1 MQRETEKATRGYG
14 LFENQLAKHRARRA
28 NALIPSSHRE
38 GRIPD
43 IGSGEQPY
51 FLMNTVFSKK
61 FGIEQIDTPGVPDTG
76 DIVLVNQDVQRESTL
91 PFEFEDDFFD
101 VVTMLAV
108 LEHIEPPGIPDLMR
122 EVYRVLKA
130 GGVFILTTPTSWTDG
145 LLRLLA
151 KLRLVSQVEIADHK
165 DVYTHN
171 KVRDILR
178 EARFPEKNIS
188 LGYFEAFMNIWARAS
203 K

>member
-1 MQRETEKATRGYG
+1 MYLRVSNGAVAGIEYGGYG
-14 LFENQLAKHRARRA
+14 ACSQIQLGQSPATASVHH
-28 NALIPSSHRE
+28 L
-38 GRIPD
+38 
-43 IGSGEQPY
+43 
-51 FLMNTVFSKK
+51 L
-61 FGIEQIDTPGVPDTG
+61 GIRGPIAEVGVPVA
-76 DIVLVNQDVQRESTL
+76 VLADRSNG
-91 PFEFEDDFFD
+91 EDDFFD

-122 EVYRVLKA
+122 EVYRVLKT

-145 LLRLLA
+145 FLRLLA